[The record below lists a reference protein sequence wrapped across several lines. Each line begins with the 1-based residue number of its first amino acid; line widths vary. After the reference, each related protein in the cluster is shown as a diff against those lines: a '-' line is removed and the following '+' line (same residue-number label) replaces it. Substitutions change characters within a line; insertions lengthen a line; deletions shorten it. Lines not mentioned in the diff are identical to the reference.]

1 MKALDAIATAW
12 TRNFE
17 LRHGLLPPIGKVTVD
32 TAGKVAPYI
41 LGAVLGAG
49 TVGSGIWALGQFIG
63 SPEEAAPAA
72 VEEAPQVEQSGSL
85 YQYLEDRGD
94 HLSP

>member
-32 TAGKVAPYI
+32 TASKIAPYL

-49 TVGSGIWALGQFIG
+49 GVGGGLWAIGQFIG
-63 SPEEAAPAA
+63 HTRESEAPPAVAQPEE
-72 VEEAPQVEQSGSL
+72 SGSL

-94 HLSP
+94 HLP